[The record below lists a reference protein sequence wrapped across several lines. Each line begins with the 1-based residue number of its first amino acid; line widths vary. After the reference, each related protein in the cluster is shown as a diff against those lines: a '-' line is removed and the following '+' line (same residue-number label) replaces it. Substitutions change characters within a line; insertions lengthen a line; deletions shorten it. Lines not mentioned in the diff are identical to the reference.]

1 MKCIRFAGKP
11 YTFTIKEHT
20 GFPLFAA
27 WHGENGIKANR
38 ENNVFVFAPI
48 NIAVFNNKCFK
59 YGWRGILNKVD
70 GNMF

>member
-20 GFPLFAA
+20 GFPLIFFFFV
-27 WHGENGIKANR
+27 ENGIKANR

-48 NIAVFNNKCFK
+48 NIAVFNNKFFK
-59 YGWRGILNKVD
+59 YGWRGILTKVA

>member
-27 WHGENGIKANR
+27 WHGENGIKS
-38 ENNVFVFAPI
+38 
-48 NIAVFNNKCFK
+48 
-59 YGWRGILNKVD
+59 
-70 GNMF
+70 